1 MNNRLLITSLLLFFT
16 LSIFA
21 QNHLMMGADQL
32 DEYLPKLKDKKVGI
46 ATNHT
51 GIVGHPQNPKHIV
64 DTLLALGVDVRAIFT
79 PEHGF
84 RGDEDAGASIR
95 SGKDKKTGL
104 PIISLYGKQKKPD
117 AKDLEDI
124 DLILFDIQDVGARF
138 YTYISTMHY
147 LMEACAENNKSFIVL
162 DRPNPNGFYVD
173 GPVLKPE
180 FTSFVGMHP
189 VPIVHGMTVGEYAQM
204 INGEKWLAGG
214 IQCDLE
220 VIKCNRYYHN
230 FRYKLPIKPSPNLP
244 NMTAIYLYPS
254 LCLFEGTDISVGRGT
269 DFPFQVIGSPDIKAG
284 KFHFTPQSMEG
295 AKNPKHK
302 GEKCY
307 GQDFSQLREEYFV
320 NERAINI
327 DWLISFYNRYQGDKE
342 DFFTNYFDKLAGTD
356 QLRQQIE
363 AGKNPKFIKSS
374 WQEDLE
380 KFMSI
385 RSKYLLYDDFRF
397 N

>member
-16 LSIFA
+16 LSILA
-21 QNHLMMGADQL
+21 QDHLMMGADQL
-32 DEYLPKLKDKKVGI
+32 GEYLPKLKNKKIGI

-84 RGDEDAGASIR
+84 RGEADAGASIR

-254 LCLFEGTDISVGRGT
+254 LCLFEGTDISIGRGT
-269 DFPFQVIGSPDIKAG
+269 NSPFQVIGSPDIKADR
-284 KFHFTPQSMEG
+284 FHFTPQSMDG

-307 GQDFSQLREEYFV
+307 GQDLSELREEYFV

-327 DWLISFYNRYQGDKE
+327 EWLVSYYNKYKGDKE
-342 DFFTNYFDKLAGTD
+342 DFFNSYFDKLAGTD